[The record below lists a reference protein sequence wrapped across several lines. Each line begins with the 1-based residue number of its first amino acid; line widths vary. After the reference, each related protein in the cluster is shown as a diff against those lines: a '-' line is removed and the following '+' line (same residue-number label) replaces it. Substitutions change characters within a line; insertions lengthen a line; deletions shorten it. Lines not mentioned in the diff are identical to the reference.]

1 MIPAEFDYRKVSSID
16 EAIGLLTAHDN
27 AKLLAGGHSLL
38 PMMKLRLAAPSLLV
52 DIGGIDEL
60 RHIGRDGDDLIIG
73 AMTTHA
79 QIATSEEVTAAHGAL
94 AEAAASIGDVQVRNC
109 GTIGGSVAHADPA
122 ADYGAVVLASDGAA
136 DVKGPGGHRTIAAAD
151 LSAGLL
157 TTTLEPTEIIT
168 AVRFPVIDGA
178 ASAYEKFAQPASGF
192 AIVGVAATIARDADG
207 ICSMARL
214 AATGIS
220 DTPRRL
226 AESEAALQGTDL
238 GADALAAAVAV
249 ADAGIDHVSSDIY
262 AAEDYRRHLLGVL
275 LSRAVQRAAS

>member
-122 ADYGAVVLASDGAA
+122 ADYGAV
-136 DVKGPGGHRTIAAAD
+136 
-151 LSAGLL
+151 
-157 TTTLEPTEIIT
+157 EIIT